1 MHALMLSDYTFSLRS
16 HIRARSPDYP
26 SVSKTLASRLI
37 SEDYGIKVHA

>member
-26 SVSKTLASRLI
+26 SLRTVDCWENSKIGVEYSFQC
-37 SEDYGIKVHA
+37 